1 MSGTATLPL
10 NNMGSGVNM
19 TNITTNTITNIT
31 TRNII
36 TTTTTTCNLIPDS
49 QDR

>member
-10 NNMGSGVNM
+10 NNMGSGVTM
-19 TNITTNTITNIT
+19 TNITNNNITNNIT

-36 TTTTTTCNLIPDS
+36 NITSKCNLTPDT
-49 QDR
+49 QH